1 MMIGYSLGT
10 LEEIQLVT
18 ILWVLPFAPRT
29 GAWIEIYRYTSATND
44 LCLRKGPKMGHC
56 PKPQFLIETINRRW

>member
-29 GAWIEIYRYTSATND
+29 GARIEIYRYTSATND
-44 LCLRKGPKMGHC
+44 LCLRKGPKMGH
-56 PKPQFLIETINRRW
+56 